1 MTKNKIY
8 GIIRYIRGKR
18 PWEFFNLSKQ
28 VAAQRDENET
38 KGDTMRKNKYHYV
51 YMIIELFSDNV
62 YVGKRSSRAKPED
75 DLYMGSGIEIKKRQA
90 KYGIENYKKL
100 ILKVCNSSEE
110 AYELEAAIVTDKFIA
125 LPCVLN
131 AKKGGGKDAGAKIRI
146 KRSPEVQEAF
156 RKAREE
162 AMAEIR
168 AARKARIA
176 SLDIRNGKI
185 PKGKEEILYVA
196 IKHMRT
202 AYIKSNNVNY
212 DTACRELRAEK
223 KEVAKTLEADLWK
236 GIEKVKEI
244 IAEFADREDR
254 MDMFEKEATTGSLF
268 YKVRSTS
275 QDTYENTWNK
285 IMDINAYHR
294 KQAEKAAAA

>member
-1 MTKNKIY
+1 
-8 GIIRYIRGKR
+8 
-18 PWEFFNLSKQ
+18 
-28 VAAQRDENET
+28 
-38 KGDTMRKNKYHYV
+38 MRKNKYHYV

-285 IMDINAYHR
+285 IVDIGAYHR